1 MGWESGYMNLG
12 GLCGAG
18 EFFESAIDIS
28 GYGGD
33 WRQIYNEF
41 ITYAKGVAGNDGRGG
56 MFGGLYF
63 SDFRTLNDGQTYE
76 VFRLR
81 INRDDVR
88 REIVCKGMYR
98 AASTDFIATL
108 YIRVYSD
115 ATTYTDTPYSNWAAF
130 SCITGWY
137 PSSGFNEQTQE
148 VNAVFTTATVNSVR
162 YVLYGLVQQFY
173 VPWTGEYRYAWDVR
187 AIPYDTFETWA
198 GGEVEPIKES
208 AEFGKPAKKKG
219 GYNRDHHKKGTFDD
233 HSDLIAPTALPTKG
247 VCTSGFI
254 NVYNVNRDAL
264 EQLGDLLFPPPSDFF
279 EAMANRCL
287 TDYIVGC
294 KLLPFFP
301 TGDGGGNMIKVGYK
315 TLHVELPGS
324 VRYVSS
330 DYVEIDLGEKGLAEY
345 WANFLD
351 YSGTRAKLFLPFYG
365 FVDLEPEFWNGGGKV
380 HIVYRFNVIDG
391 SFIAMIRSKS
401 GMSEL
406 DDSLIAQYSGS
417 CGIDIPIT
425 GVQYGN
431 MLTRMNTGIAQLGLS
446 AISGN
451 MNGAVS
457 SLGNLASLKPDVP
470 KSNGYNGNSG
480 FMGHRRPFFLIE
492 RQVSQFSEK
501 YPSEV
506 GLPYYAMETIGNC
519 QGLVVASKAHLD
531 TIPCSIKGKETIA
544 RMLADGIIV

>member
-1 MGWESGYMNLG
+1 MGWDSGYMNLG

-18 EFFESAIDIS
+18 EFFDSSIDIS
-28 GYGGD
+28 SYGGD

-41 ITYAKGVAGNDGRGG
+41 ITYNKGVPSNDGQGG

-81 INRDDVR
+81 VNRDDVR
-88 REIVCKGMYR
+88 REIVCKGVYR
-98 AASTDFIATL
+98 AQYSDFGVTL
-108 YIRVYSD
+108 YIRVYTD
-115 ATTYTDTPYSNWAAF
+115 ATNYTDTPYSNWPAF
-130 SCITGWY
+130 SCVTGWY
-137 PSSGFNEQTQE
+137 PSGGFNEQTQE
-148 VNAVFTTATVNSVR
+148 VNAVFTTTTVSNVK

-173 VPWTGEYRYAWDVR
+173 VPWQGTYKYCWDVR
-187 AIPYDTFETWA
+187 AIEYSEFENWA
-198 GGEVEPIKES
+198 GGEIEPIKES
-208 AEFGKPAKKKG
+208 AEFGKPARKKG

-233 HSDLIAPTALPTKG
+233 HSDLIAPTALPTEG
-247 VCTSGFI
+247 VSVSGFI
-254 NVYNVNRDAL
+254 NVYEVNRSAL
-264 EQLGDLLFPPPSDFF
+264 EQLGDLLFPQPSDFI
-279 EAMANRCL
+279 EAIANRYL

-294 KLLPFFP
+294 KLIPCKP
-301 TGDGGGNMIKVGYK
+301 SSTGGGNIIRVGYK
-315 TLHVELPGS
+315 SQHIESPGNVRQVE
-324 VRYVSS
+324 S
-330 DYVEIDLGEKGLAEY
+330 DWVEIDLGEKGLAEY

-380 HIVYRFNVIDG
+380 HIVYRINVIDG

-406 DDSLIAQYSGS
+406 NDSLIAQYSGN

-431 MLTRMNTGIAQLGLS
+431 MLTRMTQGVAQIGMS
-446 AISGN
+446 AVTGN
-451 MNGAVS
+451 MNGALS

-470 KSNGYNGNSG
+470 KSNGYSGNAG

-506 GLPYYAMETIGNC
+506 GLPYYAMETIKNC
-519 QGLVVASKAHLD
+519 SGLVIASKAHLD

-544 RMLADGIIV
+544 RLLADGIIV